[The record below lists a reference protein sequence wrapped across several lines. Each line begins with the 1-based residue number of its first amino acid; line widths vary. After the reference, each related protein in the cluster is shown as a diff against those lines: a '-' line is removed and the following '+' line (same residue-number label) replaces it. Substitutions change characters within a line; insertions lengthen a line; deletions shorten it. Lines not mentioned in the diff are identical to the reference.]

1 MNKEV
6 LLALLYQRFPILFGP
21 LKSSNFYL
29 PRCCWCPDQP
39 MQSCDGEN
47 ANKRFRVY
55 DFALFG
61 SWLSAKCPH
70 WGLWEQICNSD
81 LWLGIILE
89 WRFLDVGVVYSGQN
103 RCCGSCLKCISAQ
116 NTPKRLP
123 LFISL
128 PNALKS
134 TYAQCVY
141 IVQMLIQK
149 FPLQTS
155 PRFVA
160 NIYCWFITNNKW
172 GFIAYNST
180 IIVLWIHRSRK
191 GTYMKWI
198 ANCCCT
204 DSE

>member
-1 MNKEV
+1 MIKITLLMMNKEV

-29 PRCCWCPDQP
+29 PSCCWCPDQP

-89 WRFLDVGVVYSGQN
+89 WRFLDVGVLYSNQIGVVVAASNAYQHKIHPSGCLYLFHCLMPLKACMHNVYTL
-103 RCCGSCLKCISAQ
+103 CKC
-116 NTPKRLP
+116 
-123 LFISL
+123 
-128 PNALKS
+128 
-134 TYAQCVY
+134 
-141 IVQMLIQK
+141 
-149 FPLQTS
+149 
-155 PRFVA
+155 
-160 NIYCWFITNNKW
+160 
-172 GFIAYNST
+172 
-180 IIVLWIHRSRK
+180 
-191 GTYMKWI
+191 
-198 ANCCCT
+198 
-204 DSE
+204 